1 MRLESPLRYPGGK
14 ASLSDFLARTITAN
28 GLAGC
33 AYFEP
38 FAGGAGAA
46 LRLLGDGIV
55 SALHL
60 NDVDP
65 CITAFWRAVLDEPD
79 RFAAAI
85 LSVPLTI
92 AEWKKQADVYK
103 RADTST
109 PFALGFAAFYLNRCN
124 RSGILSGAAPIGGYA
139 QAGKWRID
147 ARFYRETLATR
158 VRTIAAHRAH
168 IHITHGDALRFLS
181 TGLPRGR
188 ARRHVFAYL
197 DPPYYANGNRL
208 YVNFYTDRDHR
219 NLARYMQ
226 RQRSLKW
233 VMSYDDDL
241 FIREAYWKCRI
252 SPFPLQYSLQRKK
265 QAQELVIMPPQV
277 RPPATITLFDTAAA
291 QAAPT

>member
-14 ASLSDFLARTITAN
+14 ASLSGFLARIIAAN

-55 SALHL
+55 SDLHL

-65 CITAFWRAVLDEPD
+65 CITAFWRAVLGEPE

-103 RADTST
+103 RADTSM

-139 QAGKWRID
+139 QAGKWRLD
-147 ARFYRETLATR
+147 ARFYRETLAAR
-158 VRTIAAHRAH
+158 VRTIAAHRTH
-168 IHITHGDALRFLS
+168 IHMTHGDALRFLS
-181 TGLPRGR
+181 TGLPRGS
-188 ARRHVFAYL
+188 ARRRVFAYL

-219 NLARYMQ
+219 SLARYMQ
-226 RQRSLKW
+226 RQSSLKW
-233 VMSYDDDL
+233 VMSYDDDPC
-241 FIREAYWKCRI
+241 IRALYRTCRI
-252 SPFPLQYSLQRKK
+252 DRFPLQYSLQRKK
-265 QAQELVIMPPQV
+265 SAQELVIMPQHV
-277 RPPATITLFDTAAA
+277 RPPAPVTLFDTDAAR
-291 QAAPT
+291 AAPT